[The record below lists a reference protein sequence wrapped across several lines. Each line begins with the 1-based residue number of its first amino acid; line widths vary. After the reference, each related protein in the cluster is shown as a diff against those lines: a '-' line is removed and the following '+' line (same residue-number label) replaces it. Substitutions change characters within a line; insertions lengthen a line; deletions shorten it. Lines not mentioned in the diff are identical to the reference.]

1 MYAIREAQS
10 ALDIAQV
17 RELFLE
23 YQSTLGVDLCFQGF
37 AEELAS
43 LPGHYARP
51 AGRLLLASN
60 GSSAL
65 GVVAM
70 RPILSTDCE
79 MKRLYVRASGRG
91 AGLGRQLTE
100 ALIQQAR
107 LAGYGRLLLDTL
119 PTMIEAQKLYRSMG
133 FVEIAAYCHNPI
145 AGTRYMALT
154 LHDHPAWRIHDQ
166 DARS

>member
-1 MYAIREAQS
+1 MYTIREAQT
-10 ALDIAQV
+10 AIDIAHA

-37 AEELAS
+37 AEELAA

-60 GSSAL
+60 ESSVL

-70 RPILSTDCE
+70 RPILDRDCE

-100 ALIQQAR
+100 ALIKQAR
-107 LAGYGRLLLDTL
+107 LAGYGRVLLDTL
-119 PTMIEAQKLYRSMG
+119 PTMTEAQKIYRSMG
-133 FVEIAAYCHNPI
+133 FVEIPAYCHNPI

-154 LHDHPAWRIHDQ
+154 LHDNFPKNAQRWD
-166 DARS
+166 